1 MPLLARSVVVLR
13 QAPDS
18 AGSSAH
24 GQRQDRLKTL
34 KRMALTTLVPKVAY
48 YAVKRRHES
57 VSRKADPH
65 HATGEG

>member
-1 MPLLARSVVVLR
+1 MPYLARSVVLLR
-13 QAPDS
+13 QAPDP

-24 GQRQDRLKTL
+24 GQRQDRLKIA
-34 KRMALTTLVPKVAY
+34 KRVALTTLVPNVAY

-65 HATGEG
+65 HATGER